1 MKSARS
7 TSRLTGR
14 SLIAILLVFG
24 FITIV
29 VVAILLG
36 AFTITIGVV
45 LLVVPAAMIARM
57 AKTGRWHR

>member
-7 TSRLTGR
+7 TSRLTRR

-36 AFTITIGVV
+36 AFTITIGVM